1 MWLVKGVLVGVV
13 IFNVGGTLY
22 TVIRVRILMHQL
34 AQRFKTDTM
43 YVHVGFKVGALLHD
57 PVIWGALFVSIAIGI
72 WVVRT
77 RMHGVTSGGLGGQ
90 QPT

>member
-1 MWLVKGVLVGVV
+1 MRIVKGVLLGVV
-13 IFNVGGTLY
+13 IFTVGLVLY
-22 TVIRVRILMHQL
+22 TVIRVRIVMHQL
-34 AQRFKTDTM
+34 AQTFKTDTM

-72 WVVRT
+72 GIVRA
-77 RMHGVTSGGLGGQ
+77 RMCRVTSGGLGGQ